1 MAKKPRIS
9 VASDHAGFDLKKD
22 IVIHLHNAGYEVHD
36 WGVKSGKVNVDYPD
50 YAALVVKD
58 MLKGWADRGILVCG
72 TGIGMSI
79 AANRFDGIRAAV
91 VHDITTAEVA
101 ARHNH
106 ANILCLGG
114 RITAPHL
121 GVQLVQKWLDSPFE
135 PRHKERLRLI
145 EKHARKLADSG
156 KS

>member
-9 VASDHAGFDLKKD
+9 VASDHAGYILKKE
-22 IVIHLHNAGYEVHD
+22 VVNCLRKEGYEVHD
-36 WGVKSGKVNVDYPD
+36 WGIKSDKTSVNYPD

-58 MLKGWADRGILVCG
+58 LLRGWADRGVLVCG

-79 AANRFDGIRAAV
+79 AANRFEGIRAAV
-91 VHDITTAEVA
+91 VHDLTTADVA

-114 RITAPHL
+114 RLIAPHL
-121 GVQLVQKWLDSPFE
+121 GVQLVRKWLDSPFE
-135 PRHKERLRLI
+135 PRHKERIRLI
-145 EKHARKLADSG
+145 EKYAHKLADS
-156 KS
+156 